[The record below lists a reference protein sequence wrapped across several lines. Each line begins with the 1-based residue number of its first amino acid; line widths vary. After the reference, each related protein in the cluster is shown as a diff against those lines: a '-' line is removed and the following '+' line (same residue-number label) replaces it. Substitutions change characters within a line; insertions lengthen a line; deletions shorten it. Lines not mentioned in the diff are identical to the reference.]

1 MDGVGLMQKCILL
14 LGGSFDPVHIG
25 HVEVGRHFC
34 RTFNTDT
41 LRLIPAGNPWQKAS
55 LTASAQD
62 RIAMLERAFANTGL
76 RVVIDCQEIERAGA
90 TYSFD
95 TLTNI
100 RKETGPLTSLIF
112 LMGSDQLHRLNTWH
126 HWQHLFSLTNFAVI
140 TRPGSP
146 APLENLP
153 PEVADMLSPRIDS
166 AEAIEQIPAGKVY
179 IDTSLQI
186 DVSSTA
192 IRNAFRNHRNPKA
205 LIPSSVLEYIND
217 KKLYRKFY
225 D

>member
-1 MDGVGLMQKCILL
+1 M

-25 HVEVGRHFC
+25 HVEIGRHFC
-34 RTFNTDT
+34 HTFNTDT
-41 LRLIPAGNPWQKAS
+41 LRLIPAGNPWQKAP

-62 RIAMLERAFANTGL
+62 RIAMLELAFSDTGL
-76 RVVIDCQEIERAGA
+76 KTVIDCQEVERTGA

-100 RKETGPLTSLIF
+100 RQEIGAKTPLVF
-112 LMGSDQLHRLNTWH
+112 LMGADQIHRLNTWH
-126 HWQHLFSLTNFAVI
+126 RWQDLFSLTNFAVM

-146 APLENLP
+146 MPLDNLA
-153 PEVADMLSPRIDS
+153 PEVAEMIVPRITS
-166 AEAIEQIPAGKVY
+166 AEVVENIPAGKVY
-179 IDTSLQI
+179 IDTSLEI
-186 DVSSTA
+186 DVSSTE
-192 IRNAFRNHRNPKA
+192 IRNAFRDNKNLTA
-205 LIPSSVLEYIND
+205 LIPSAVLEYINA